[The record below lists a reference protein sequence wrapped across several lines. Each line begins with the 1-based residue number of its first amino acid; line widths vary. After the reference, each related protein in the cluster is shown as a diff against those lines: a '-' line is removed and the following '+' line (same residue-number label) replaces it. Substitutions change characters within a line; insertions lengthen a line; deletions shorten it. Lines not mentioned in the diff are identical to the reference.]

1 MVQMVIYPFRQT
13 LGCWECI
20 SDLDKVVLP
29 SLFPDSKDAASK
41 RLVCKHNGRY
51 FIQIDDLFAFQ
62 TEFPTTIR
70 SASKNGKMGANRK
83 FMRLFRIIWSLLT
96 FHVLDEIP

>member
-1 MVQMVIYPFRQT
+1 MVQMVIYPFRQS
-13 LGCWECI
+13 LGCWSV
-20 SDLDKVVLP
+20 SDLDKVVFP

-70 SASKNGKMGANRK
+70 SASKNGKMGAKSDWTEENLCV
-83 FMRLFRIIWSLLT
+83 FLGLFGR
-96 FHVLDEIP
+96 F